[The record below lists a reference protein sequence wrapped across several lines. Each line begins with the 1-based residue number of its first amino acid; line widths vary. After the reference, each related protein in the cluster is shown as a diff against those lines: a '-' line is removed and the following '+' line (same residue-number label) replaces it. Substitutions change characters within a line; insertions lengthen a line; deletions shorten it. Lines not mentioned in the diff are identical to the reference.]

1 MSQERLEEIENAL
14 SIIDKKLDRLIELF
28 ETDGKKMSNHIDFIE
43 NIYESVKTPFTF
55 IMDSVKNIATNRI
68 TENDHVENLY

>member
-1 MSQERLEEIENAL
+1 MSLEEIENAL

-28 ETDGKKMSNHIDFIE
+28 EKDGKKMSNHIDFIE

-68 TENDHVENLY
+68 TENEDVENL

>member
-1 MSQERLEEIENAL
+1 MSLDEIESAL
-14 SIIDKKLDRLIELF
+14 AIMDKKLDRLLELF
-28 ETDGKKMSNHIDFIE
+28 EKDGKKMSNHIDFIE

-68 TENDHVENLY
+68 TEGKE